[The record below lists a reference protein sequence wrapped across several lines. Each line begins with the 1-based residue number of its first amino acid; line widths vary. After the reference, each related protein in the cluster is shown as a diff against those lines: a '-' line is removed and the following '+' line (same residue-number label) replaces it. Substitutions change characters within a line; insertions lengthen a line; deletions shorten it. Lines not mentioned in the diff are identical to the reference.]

1 MKRSA
6 RNIVSSARNT
16 ARMQAALYGPGV
28 EIAVQLNGERW
39 VFVQD
44 ATDPKYI
51 HETQTTGWDKRFII
65 PAESPVPA

>member
-1 MKRSA
+1 MKRSTRVVVNA
-6 RNIVSSARNT
+6 ARNT

-28 EIAVQLNGERW
+28 EIAVQSDGKRW

-51 HETQTTGWDKRFII
+51 HETLTTGWDKRCII
-65 PAESPVPA
+65 PAEVAVT

>member
-6 RNIVSSARNT
+6 RIVVNAARNT

-28 EIAVQLNGERW
+28 EIAVQSDGKRW

-51 HETQTTGWDKRFII
+51 HETMTTGWDKRFI
-65 PAESPVPA
+65 VPAKVAVT

>member
-6 RNIVSSARNT
+6 RNIVNAARNT

-28 EIAVQLNGERW
+28 EVAVQSDGKRW

-51 HETQTTGWDKRFII
+51 HETMTTGWDKRCII
-65 PAESPVPA
+65 PAKVAVT

>member
-6 RNIVSSARNT
+6 RNIVNAARNT
-16 ARMQAALYGPGV
+16 ARLQAASYGPGV
-28 EIAVQLNGERW
+28 EVALQVNGKRW

-51 HETQTTGWDKRFII
+51 HETMTTGWDERFII
-65 PAESPVPA
+65 PAKVAVT

>member
-1 MKRSA
+1 MKRST
-6 RNIVSSARNT
+6 RIVVNAARNT

-28 EIAVQLNGERW
+28 EVAVQSDGKRW

-51 HETQTTGWDKRFII
+51 HETMTTGWDKRFI
-65 PAESPVPA
+65 VPAKVAVA

>member
-1 MKRSA
+1 MKRST
-6 RNIVSSARNT
+6 RIVVNAARNT

-28 EIAVQLNGERW
+28 EVAVQSDGKRW

-51 HETQTTGWDKRFII
+51 HETMTTGWDKRFI
-65 PAESPVPA
+65 VPAKVAVT

>member
-6 RNIVSSARNT
+6 RNIVKSARNT
-16 ARMQAALYGPGV
+16 ARMQAASYGPGV
-28 EIAVQLNGERW
+28 EVALQVNGKRW

-51 HETQTTGWDKRFII
+51 HETMTTGWDKRFII
-65 PAESPVPA
+65 PAKVAVA

>member
-6 RNIVSSARNT
+6 RNIVNAARNT

-28 EIAVQLNGERW
+28 EIAVQSDGKRW

-51 HETQTTGWDKRFII
+51 HETLTTGWDKRFI
-65 PAESPVPA
+65 VPAKVAVT

>member
-1 MKRSA
+1 MKRSTRVVVNA
-6 RNIVSSARNT
+6 ARNT

-28 EIAVQLNGERW
+28 EVAVQVNGKRW

-51 HETQTTGWDKRFII
+51 HETMTTGWDKRFI
-65 PAESPVPA
+65 VPAKVAVT

>member
-1 MKRSA
+1 MKRST
-6 RNIVSSARNT
+6 RIVVNAARNT

-28 EIAVQLNGERW
+28 EIAVQSDGKRW

-51 HETQTTGWDKRFII
+51 HETMTTGWDKRFI
-65 PAESPVPA
+65 VPAKVAVN

>member
-1 MKRSA
+1 MKRSSRLA
-6 RNIVSSARNT
+6 VNAARNT

-28 EIAVQLNGERW
+28 EIAVQSDGKRW

-51 HETQTTGWDKRFII
+51 HETMTTGWDKRFI
-65 PAESPVPA
+65 VPAKVAVA

>member
-6 RNIVSSARNT
+6 RNIVNAARNT
-16 ARMQAALYGPGV
+16 ARMQAASYGPGV
-28 EIAVQLNGERW
+28 EIALQVNGKRW

-51 HETQTTGWDKRFII
+51 HETMTTGWDVRFII
-65 PAESPVPA
+65 PAEVAVT